1 MPSERARAYFL
12 VERWKEVYVTT
23 GNIFPVTSPFEL
35 ARACIPRSLIS
46 PRLCPD
52 LQIY

>member
-23 GNIFPVTSPFEL
+23 GNRVQFTVFS
-35 ARACIPRSLIS
+35 R
-46 PRLCPD
+46 
-52 LQIY
+52 